1 MRFLNI
7 LPAIAAVVS
16 LASCS
21 VYRQGQTPD
30 DVYYSPVRAQESYVA
45 ADKKD
50 NNRYNDRNDSY
61 YNPDD
66 NYLRMRVRDRYRWS
80 SFDDYYYMN
89 DWQYGGGYSPY
100 YYSPYGYAY
109 ANPYMMY
116 SPFAFN
122 AYWNSYYNWN
132 SFYNPYCPGF
142 IVVSPKTNPVAY
154 NNVRNF
160 RLNSYTNNTYSNT
173 NGGRGMMINSS
184 RYGSANG
191 RYNNANSYRSNNSSS
206 GNNNSGGSLKRIFS
220 NSNNNNSESY
230 YNPSSSN
237 SSSPVRS
244 YQPSSSN
251 SGSYTPSSSSGSSGS
266 SGGRSSGGG
275 GVSGS
280 GGGRSGRGG

>member
-30 DVYYSPVRAQESYVA
+30 DVYYSPVREQESYVA
-45 ADKKD
+45 ANK
-50 NNRYNDRNDSY
+50 NNDRYNDRNDSY

-80 SFDDYYYMN
+80 SFDNYYYMN

-100 YYSPYGYAY
+100 FYSPYGYAFN
-109 ANPYMMY
+109 NPYMMY

-173 NGGRGMMINSS
+173 NGNRGVMLNSS
-184 RYGSANG
+184 RYGSNNG
-191 RYNNANSYRSNNSSS
+191 RYNNSNYRNNSSNGS
-206 GNNNSGGSLKRIFS
+206 VGGSLRRVFS
-220 NSNNNNSESY
+220 NRNNNESY
-230 YNPSSSN
+230 YNPSSSS
-237 SSSPVRS
+237 SSSPTRS

-251 SGSYTPSSSSGSSGS
+251 GSYTPSSSGSSG
-266 SGGRSSGGG
+266 GGRSSGGS
-275 GVSGS
+275 SGS
-280 GGGRSGRGG
+280 SNGRSSRGG